1 MLVGDR
7 RRTPMK
13 QLADPLVKDSAVL
26 ENLVRLLIWTP
37 FCRIQREDLQEEDRR
52 AKGRKREA
60 EATIGDGTKVA
71 QTEQIRQHE
80 EQPRPHARA
89 INDKEAT

>member
-1 MLVGDR
+1 MVMLVGDR

-52 AKGRKREA
+52 AKGKKER
-60 EATIGDGTKVA
+60 GGS
-71 QTEQIRQHE
+71 
-80 EQPRPHARA
+80 
-89 INDKEAT
+89 NDWRRDKGCTNRTN